1 MWINNDVL
9 IDILGWSGAIA
20 LLVAYALIS
29 AKRVEGESTGYQL
42 LNLVGSILLI
52 LNTLYY
58 GAYPSSFLNL
68 CWRAVARY
76 ALRKVIGKYFL
87 WAR

>member
-1 MWINNDVL
+1 MWTSNDVW
-9 IDILGWSGAIA
+9 IDILGWIGAIA

-29 AKRVEGESTGYQL
+29 AKRVEGDSTGYQL
-42 LNLVGSILLI
+42 LNLVGSILLM

-58 GAYPSSFLNL
+58 EAYPSSFLNL
-68 CWRAVARY
+68 FWMGVALY

>member
-1 MWINNDVL
+1 MWTHNDLL
-9 IDILGWSGAIA
+9 IDILGWIGAIA

-29 AKRVEGESTGYQL
+29 AKRVEGDSTGYQL

-68 CWRAVARY
+68 FWMGVALY

>member
-1 MWINNDVL
+1 MWTHYNLL
-9 IDILGWSGAIA
+9 IDILGWIGAIG
-20 LLVAYALIS
+20 LLAAYVLIS
-29 AKRVEGESTGYQL
+29 AKKVEGDSTSYQL
-42 LNLVGSILLI
+42 LNLVGSFFLI

-68 CWRAVARY
+68 FWIAVALY

>member
-1 MWINNDVL
+1 MWTNNDVL
-9 IDILGWSGAIA
+9 INILGWIGAIA

-29 AKRVEGESTGYQL
+29 AKRVEGDSTGYQL
-42 LNLVGSILLI
+42 LNLVGSILLM

-58 GAYPSSFLNL
+58 RAYPSSFLNL
-68 CWRAVARY
+68 FWMGVALY

>member
-1 MWINNDVL
+1 MWTNNDIL
-9 IDILGWSGAIA
+9 IDVLGWIGAIA

-29 AKRVEGESTGYQL
+29 AGRVEGDSKGYQL

-52 LNTLYY
+52 LNTVYY
-58 GAYPSSFLNL
+58 GAYPSAFLNL
-68 CWRAVARY
+68 FWMGVALY
-76 ALRKVIGKYFL
+76 ALGKVFL